1 MAIPDD
7 AGPAPEED
15 AGPAPEESVP
25 FAYEPAS
32 EQAEAAVAA
41 ARRLVTA
48 LLHAEKFP
56 SAEIAGMTRKLNDLA
71 DQAQAHVPPEEPRER
86 TWRKRP
92 REEPALRNPVN
103 GRQNAFAPGLR
114 VRGMPDGSVSAET
127 TLDSLYEGPPGY
139 VHGGVSALLLD
150 HLFGAAN
157 YWAGTVGPTA
167 ELTLRYRRPVPLD
180 VPLTLTAKQVSVDGR
195 KLQTTGTIEA
205 DGKACVTAEGLF
217 IAMSDF
223 GVHIENGPV
232 ADGPVDDRPVEDGP
246 GADGAPT

>member
-1 MAIPDD
+1 MTAMALPDD
-7 AGPAPEED
+7 AGTVPEE
-15 AGPAPEESVP
+15 GVP
-25 FAYEPAS
+25 FTYPPAS

-48 LLHAEKFP
+48 LLHAEKVP
-56 SAEIAGMTRKLNDLA
+56 PAEMAEMTRKLNGLA
-71 DQAQAHVPPEEPRER
+71 DQARAHVPPEEPRDR
-86 TWRKRP
+86 TWRKRH

-114 VRGMPDGSVSAET
+114 VRGMADGSVSAET
-127 TLDSLYEGPPGY
+127 TLDLLYEGPPGY

-180 VPLTLTAKQVSVDGR
+180 VPLTLTARQVSVDGR
-195 KLQTTGTIEA
+195 KLFTTGTIEA
-205 DGKACVTAEGLF
+205 DGQACVTAEALF
-217 IAMSDF
+217 IAMSEF
-223 GVHIENGPV
+223 GVHT
-232 ADGPVDDRPVEDGP
+232 EDGAHEG
-246 GADGAPT
+246 GADEGGAPG

>member
-1 MAIPDD
+1 MALPDD
-7 AGPAPEED
+7 AGTVPEE
-15 AGPAPEESVP
+15 GIP
-25 FAYEPAS
+25 FSYPPAS

-48 LLHAEKFP
+48 LLHAEKVP
-56 SAEIAGMTRKLNDLA
+56 AAEIAEMTRKLNDLA
-71 DQAQAHVPPEEPRER
+71 DQAQAHVPAEEPRER

-127 TLDSLYEGPPGY
+127 TLDRLYEGPPGY
-139 VHGGVSALLLD
+139 VHGGVSALVLD

-157 YWAGTVGPTA
+157 YWAGAVGPTA
-167 ELTLRYRRPVPLD
+167 ELTLKYRRPVPLD
-180 VPLTLTAKQVSVDGR
+180 VPLTLTAKQVSADGR
-195 KLQTTGTIEA
+195 KLFTTGTIEA
-205 DGKACVTAEGLF
+205 DGQACVTAEGLF

-223 GVHIENGPV
+223 GVHAE
-232 ADGPVDDRPVEDGP
+232 DGTRQDRAHDDRAHDDGAHEDG
-246 GADGAPT
+246 AHDDGA